1 MGLDGNRNVRSRW
14 DDAHTFS
21 IHFLQ
26 YRQKLLL
33 DVRRRSVGGSND
45 TVGLLTQPMQVPH
58 SLSTFSTNAT
68 AVLSVNAYGIR
79 MSEHIEIQP
88 AEEGPADVYETTGS
102 MNVL

>member
-1 MGLDGNRNVRSRW
+1 M
-14 DDAHTFS
+14 
-21 IHFLQ
+21 
-26 YRQKLLL
+26 LL

-45 TVGLLTQPMQVPH
+45 TVGFFTQLMQV
-58 SLSTFSTNAT
+58 SNALSTFSTNAT

-102 MNVL
+102 MDIV